1 MDGGISSGIII
12 IDKPPNI
19 TSSRVVAFVKKTLN
33 ADKVGHAGTLD
44 PFAEGVLVC
53 CVNQATRLA
62 RFLLDGKKKYSALL
76 KLGEET
82 DTQDLTGTVVS
93 TAKSVDFS
101 EQTIQTVFQSYL
113 GPIAQLPPVYSALK
127 HKGVPLYKLARNGK
141 PVQKP
146 PRRVHIYDIC
156 VQDIELPY
164 VRFEVSCSAGTYI
177 RTLGA
182 DIGKSLGCGGHLNAL
197 KRIASSGFTLDQATP
212 LSALEG
218 LAQSRRL
225 SKKMISMRDA
235 LPDMPEFSAEAHIVE
250 KIRHGQKLTANDLMG
265 SNGIQ
270 RTCKAGGY
278 LKIVDREEDL
288 FAIVEQNKTGDRLNY
303 CCVFHK
309 RGI

>member
-1 MDGGISSGIII
+1 MQGGISNGIII
-12 IDKPPNI
+12 IDKPPDI
-19 TSSRVVAFVKKTLN
+19 TSSRAVAVVKKTLK

-62 RFLLDGKKKYSALL
+62 GFLLSSKKKYSALL

-82 DTQDLTGTVVS
+82 DTQDLTGLVVS

-101 EQTIQTVFQSYL
+101 EQTIQTVFKSYI
-113 GPIAQLPPVYSALK
+113 GPLEQLPPVYSALK

-141 PVQKP
+141 PIQKP
-146 PRRVHIYDIC
+146 PRRVHIFDIG

-182 DIGKSLGCGGHLNAL
+182 DIGKSLGCGGHLKAL
-197 KRIASSGFTLDQATP
+197 KRIESSGFTLNQATP

-218 LAQSRRL
+218 LAQNRQL
-225 SKKMISMRDA
+225 SEKMISMRDA
-235 LPDMPEFSAEAHIVE
+235 LPNMPEFSVDAHLIE
-250 KIRHGQKLTANDLMG
+250 KIRHGQKLTTSNLIG
-265 SNGIQ
+265 SDGIGPAC
-270 RTCKAGGY
+270 RAGDH
-278 LKIVDREEDL
+278 LKIVDLEKNL
-288 FAIVEQNKTGDRLNY
+288 IAIVQKNTTGDSLKY

-309 RGI
+309 RGY